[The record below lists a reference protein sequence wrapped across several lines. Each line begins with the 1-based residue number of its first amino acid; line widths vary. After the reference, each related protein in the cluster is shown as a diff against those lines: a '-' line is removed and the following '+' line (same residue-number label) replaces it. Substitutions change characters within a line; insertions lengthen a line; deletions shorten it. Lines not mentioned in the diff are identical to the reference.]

1 MKFEDITYENKKN
14 LERKVEANSGTQ
26 WKKIIAVVVK
36 PYQIE
41 PIKPI
46 CMLLKQGGEYRSTLG
61 NQVFREPFLTNT
73 KIPNT
78 LKDENRA
85 DFLIVDMGLPLTHT
99 GTSAF
104 LIPDTVLSELGF
116 TLLTEYQRSGMP
128 SGTCG
133 NHLSISHFIPLFISM
148 LSYTL
153 HHTYTPTSSPSFIS
167 MLSYSLYN
175 TVTK

>member
-1 MKFEDITYENKKN
+1 MEQLI
-14 LERKVEANSGTQ
+14 RKCHSISHIPCNYRPPFQ
-26 WKKIIAVVVK
+26 
-36 PYQIE
+36 PE
-41 PIKPI
+41 PE
-46 CMLLKQGGEYRSTLG
+46 L
-61 NQVFREPFLTNT
+61 VPFLTNT

-128 SGTCG
+128 SRTCG
-133 NHLSISHFIPLFISM
+133 NHLSISHFIPSSFPCPATHYTTHTLLLHPPLHFHAQLHITPHIHSYFIP
-148 LSYTL
+148 LL
-153 HHTYTPTSSPSFIS
+153 HFHAQ
-167 MLSYSLYN
+167 L
-175 TVTK
+175 